1 MLAGEFEKA
10 ADGGGIM
17 PAACVEDERVREARL
32 PCGLEAREDG
42 GAPAARRLTADESEA
57 SSTRRTGVP
66 VESRRLTTSST
77 VAGWL

>member
-1 MLAGEFEKA
+1 MQAESCETCAGGIGARRAGIAADEVVGMLAGEFEKA

-42 GAPAARRLTADESEA
+42 GALP
-57 SSTRRTGVP
+57 P
-66 VESRRLTTSST
+66 VD
-77 VAGWL
+77 